1 MPYLTKTPCT
11 FSTSLLG
18 LAMLLLGCTLAQAQ
32 TTACNTPAEV
42 REAQPAAVKAFV
54 QQNGKSVLTFGGYS
68 AAGYEHPQAMIDR
81 AEQELAARK
90 PADTLVN
97 IGATAVGIGAVYD
110 VAKRM
115 GFTTIGIV
123 STLARDQ
130 SVVLSGCVDLV
141 FYVPDASWGGRLPQS
156 ERLSPTSQAIVD
168 VSDTYIAI
176 GGGEVARD
184 ELLAAREAGRRSIFV
199 PADSNHQ
206 IARERAPKAKR
217 PEPTDFRGAAHSAFM
232 PGS

>member
-1 MPYLTKTPCT
+1 MLKTSKPQRIS
-11 FSTSLLG
+11 STALLG
-18 LAMLLLGCTLAQAQ
+18 LAMLMLGSTSAHAQSTVCT
-32 TTACNTPAEV
+32 TPAEA
-42 REAQPAAVKAFV
+42 REALPAAVKAYV
-54 QQNGKSVLTFGGYS
+54 QQTGKSVLTFGGYS
-68 AAGYEHPQAMIDR
+68 AAGYQDPEAMITR
-81 AEQELAARK
+81 AQQELAARK

-123 STLARDQ
+123 STLARDER
-130 SVVLSGCVDLV
+130 VELSGCVDLV
-141 FYVPDASWGGRLPQS
+141 FYVPDTSWGGRPPQS
-156 ERLSPTSQAIVD
+156 DRLSPTSQAIVE

-176 GGGEVARD
+176 GGGEVTRD

-206 IARERAPKAKR
+206 IARERARKAGR
-217 PEPTDFRGAAHSAFM
+217 PEPTDFRGAAHSAVM
-232 PGS
+232 PGP